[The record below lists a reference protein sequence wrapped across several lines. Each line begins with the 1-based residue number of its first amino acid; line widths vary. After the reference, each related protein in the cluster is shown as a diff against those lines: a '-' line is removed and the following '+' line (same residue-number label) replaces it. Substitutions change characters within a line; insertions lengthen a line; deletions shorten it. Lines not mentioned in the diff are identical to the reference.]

1 MANNTIEARLRIALQ
16 VAEAISGLKLFRGE
30 LKATKQEAAA
40 ALGGGAGSAAKADTD
55 AAVGQVKRRTQAE
68 REAAAER
75 KRIDKEEGD
84 RKKQLARDAKKQA
97 DDEATARR
105 RVAGEADRQRRAE
118 DAAKR
123 KAERT
128 SAYNAA
134 RLAPQLTDIGVGLAT
149 GQNPITVALQQG
161 GQLRDIYGSAGG
173 ALRALLGVLTPMR
186 VIVGGVAAG
195 FGLLAVQLAAGYR
208 ESSQLNKSL
217 ALSGNIANTSLGQ
230 INGLATEISGQQGAS
245 IGFVRD
251 VLAQVLTLGGQT
263 DTTLKSTARAATA
276 LSKLTGQSAEEAVKG
291 FEGQADGI
299 TDWSVKANKAYNF
312 LTASQ
317 VAYIRSLER
326 QGRVA
331 EATKFAN
338 EQLADTLQQR
348 SAAAIGVVERGW
360 NLAGRAVSFFL
371 DQLKAVGR
379 DDTAEQRLE
388 KLRTKLAELDGRAAI
403 RAAGGLSGGRSAA
416 VDEAERINVQAQIA
430 ATGREMARKAESAAA
445 LREEQER
452 IKREAKEFQAILAS
466 QDQAAAQKSLAQKEA
481 ALDAQRDLV
490 EREYAQELTS
500 ANDKDL
506 KLNAI
511 EQRRAAAQ
519 QALAERSLQIERDR
533 TASLDSKNEV
543 EAQQAQLTQL
553 EAQVVTSKA
562 RLASA
567 VSEGK
572 RLIDAEV
579 QRLDEEMRR
588 RSAANAADDALRQS
602 DPQRRAALEAR
613 AATDAA
619 RKEFDDLE
627 RDIRSRKATAATLG
641 DSTAIN
647 SRLDAVLAEA
657 RKSLDEQTRKAKLGS
672 FVQQAEELQQALAQA
687 ETNIDQQVEQGALT
701 TEEAERKKLD
711 ARAKALPQ
719 LRELLV
725 LQQALAQTPGE
736 ATNVQQLVLQLD
748 KLGDKTTETT
758 RVLRESLTSG
768 LADLFTNVA
777 TGAKKG
783 LDAVRDF
790 VSGVARSMLNLIARR
805 LGEQLVKSLF
815 DAYNGTSTSSSS
827 TSTVSAPVKHAGG
840 LIGAA
845 GGMARAVSP
854 LVFAG
859 AQILHSGGI
868 VGAGG
873 VGLKKNEVPVI
884 AEVGEEML
892 TADDPRHVKN
902 YKGAGGVTVNSSVV
916 INGAS
921 GTADNQRAQAEQLQA
936 MMTATV
942 ERWAETQRR
951 QGGILA
957 GARNG

>member
-1 MANNTIEARLRIALQ
+1 MANNTIEARLKIALQ

-30 LKATKQEAAA
+30 LKATKQEAAT
-40 ALGGGAGSAAKADTD
+40 ALGGGAGSAAKTDTD
-55 AAVGQVKRRTQAE
+55 AAVSQVKRRTQAE
-68 REAAAER
+68 RTAAAER
-75 KRIDKEEGD
+75 KRLDKEEAD
-84 RKKQLARDAKKQA
+84 RKKQLAREAKKQA
-97 DDEATARR
+97 DDEAAARR
-105 RVAGEADRQRRAE
+105 RAAGEEDRQRRND
-118 DAAKR
+118 DAAR
-123 KAERT
+123 KKQERT
-128 SAYNAA
+128 AAYNAA

-195 FGLLAVQLAAGYR
+195 FGLLAVQMAAGYR

-217 ALSGNIANTSLGQ
+217 ALSGNIAGTSLGQ
-230 INGLATEISGQQGAS
+230 INSLAGEISEQTGAG
-245 IGFVRD
+245 IGAVRD
-251 VLAQVLTLGGQT
+251 VLAEVLKINGQTSTTLG
-263 DTTLKSTARAATA
+263 STSRAVVA
-276 LSKLTGQSAEEAVKG
+276 LTKLTGQSAEEAVKG
-291 FEGQADGI
+291 FESQADGI

-326 QGRVA
+326 QGRIA

-348 SAAAIGVVERGW
+348 SATAIGSIERGW
-360 NLAGRAVSFFL
+360 NLAGRAVAFFL
-371 DQLKAVGR
+371 DQLKSIGR

-388 KLRTKLAELDGRAAI
+388 KLRAKLAELDGRAAI

-416 VDEAERINVQAQIA
+416 VDEAERAKVQADIA
-430 ATGREMARKAESAAA
+430 ATSRDMARRAENAAA

-452 IKREAKEFQAILAS
+452 IKREAKEFQSILAA

-481 ALDAQRDLV
+481 ALDAERSLV
-490 EREYAQELTS
+490 ERENAQELSS
-500 ANDKDL
+500 ANDKEL

-519 QALAERSLQIERDR
+519 QAFAERALQIERDR
-533 TASLDSKNEV
+533 TVSLDSKNEV

-588 RSAANAADDALRQS
+588 RNAANTADDALRQS

-627 RDIRSRKATAATLG
+627 RDIRSRQATASKLG
-641 DSTAIN
+641 DSQAIN
-647 SRLDAVLAEA
+647 TRLEGVLTEA
-657 RKSLDEQTRKAKLGS
+657 RKTLDEQTRKAKLAS
-672 FVQQAEELQQALAQA
+672 FTQQLQEQNQALALA
-687 ETNIDQQVEQGALT
+687 EANIDQLVEQGAIS
-701 TEEAERKKLD
+701 TEEAEQRKFD
-711 ARAKALPQ
+711 ARAAALPQ
-719 LRELLV
+719 LRELAR
-725 LQQALAQTPGE
+725 LQKEIAATPAERTGVEETRQAIVKLADDT
-736 ATNVQQLVLQLD
+736 
-748 KLGDKTTETT
+748 KETQK
-758 RVLRESLTSG
+758 VLRSSIGSG
-768 LADLFTNVA
+768 LADLFVNVA

-783 LDAVRDF
+783 LDAVKDF
-790 VSGVARSMLNLIARR
+790 VSGVARAMLNLIARR
-805 LGEQLVKSLF
+805 LGEQLVNSLF
-815 DAYNGTSTSSSS
+815 NAYNGTTSTPSSS
-827 TSTVSAPVKHAGG
+827 STVSAPVKHAGG

-845 GGMARAVSP
+845 GGLARSVSP

-859 AQILHSGGI
+859 AQVLHTGGI
-868 VGAGG
+868 VGTDM
-873 VGLKKNEVPVI
+873 GLKKNEVPVI

-892 TADDPRHVKN
+892 TADNPRHIKN
-902 YKGAGGVTVNSSVV
+902 FKGGGVTVNSSVV
-916 INGAS
+916 INGAT
-921 GTADNQRAQAEQLQA
+921 GAEQDQRAQAEQLQA
-936 MMTATV
+936 MMVATV

-957 GARNG
+957 GVRNG